1 MKHRTNV
8 RRAFIVN
15 NEFTE
20 NSGLIESSVIFIR
33 AHAPLERGS
42 VYTRVP
48 YDTGNSLITPL
59 GTVTAT
65 ADSEPDTQYYCSGYH
80 FESNIFQKN
89 MACTVYGGAMIKFEC
104 VSYNEVS
111 SAGNDIISS
120 TPLTSTT
127 LASYKK
133 INFANH
139 QVRAET
145 TNLAVW
151 GTLTIPVDLNINT
164 FKNNQYLFNYG
175 SNGMGLIDIK
185 GAPRISFS
193 GETFEKNGDAVRE
206 VKDKY
211 PL

>member
-20 NSGLIESSVIFIR
+20 NSGLIESGLIFIR
-33 AHAPLERGS
+33 ARAPIERGS

-48 YDTGNSLITPL
+48 YDTGNPLISPL

-80 FESNIFQKN
+80 FESNKFEKN

-104 VSYNEVS
+104 VNNNEVS
-111 SAGNDIISS
+111 SLGNDAISS
-120 TPLTSTT
+120 TPLSATT

-139 QVRAET
+139 VVNAET

-151 GTLTIPVDLNINT
+151 GSITVPVDLNKMT
-164 FKNNQYLFNYG
+164 FKNN
-175 SNGMGLIDIK
+175 
-185 GAPRISFS
+185 
-193 GETFEKNGDAVRE
+193 
-206 VKDKY
+206 
-211 PL
+211 

>member
-8 RRAFIVN
+8 RRALIVN

-20 NSGLIESSVIFIR
+20 NSGLIESGLIFIR
-33 AHAPLERGS
+33 ARAPIERGS

-48 YDTGNSLITPL
+48 YDTGNPLITPL
-59 GTVTAT
+59 GAMTAS

-104 VSYNEVS
+104 VNNNEVS
-111 SAGNDIISS
+111 SVGNDAITY
-120 TPLTSTT
+120 TPLSAAT

-139 QVRAET
+139 VVNAET

-151 GTLTIPVDLNINT
+151 GTVTVPVDLNKMT
-164 FKNNQYLFNYG
+164 FKNN
-175 SNGMGLIDIK
+175 
-185 GAPRISFS
+185 
-193 GETFEKNGDAVRE
+193 
-206 VKDKY
+206 
-211 PL
+211 